1 VADPQPTPFVQFSK
15 ELFDAV
21 LLAPMPGVHKEIVL
35 AIIRRTYGDFG
46 KRAAPISLS
55 LLVQMTGRNRGH
67 LQRALTEL
75 RAAGV
80 VRVVREA
87 HFTEPQVLAL
97 AADYEAWGRYAPTRP
112 VRAQATATTAE
123 AEVYAPRQQA
133 CTQGSNRPVRTQ
145 ATMEDKGK
153 TRAEKEQEHP
163 LTPHRG
169 SLQLAQVE
177 AVRGE
182 LVDDSASASAFDDFW
197 RAYPNRQARPLAA
210 RRWALLDSV
219 SRQRALEVAAVM
231 RESVRRGY
239 RDAALCPHAATFL
252 NQARYDDW
260 YEGNALV
267 VPPGYGPQ
275 ASPRQNRNRDLIARV
290 MQEEC
295 CAASNTPR
303 QIAP

>member
-1 VADPQPTPFVQFSK
+1 VANPQPSPFVQFSK
-15 ELFDAV
+15 ELFDAF

-46 KRAAPISLS
+46 KRAASISLG
-55 LLVQMTGRNRGH
+55 LLAQMTGRNRGH

-87 HFTEPQVLAL
+87 HFTGPQVLAL
-97 AADYEAWGRYAPTRP
+97 AADYEAWGQYAPTRP
-112 VRAQATATTAE
+112 VRAQATATADE

-133 CTQGSNRPVRTQ
+133 CTQGSNRPVRAQ
-145 ATMEDKGK
+145 ATMEDKGSA
-153 TRAEKEQEHP
+153 RAEQEQEQEQGQEHP
-163 LTPHRG
+163 PTPHREALG
-169 SLQLAQVE
+169 LQTVE
-177 AVRGE
+177 AVNGE
-182 LVDDSASASAFDDFW
+182 LVDESAAAFDDFW

-210 RRWALLDSV
+210 RRWALLDSA
-219 SRQRALEVAAVM
+219 SRQRALEVAVVM

-275 ASPRQNRNRDLIARV
+275 ASPGQNRNRDLIARV
-290 MQEEC
+290 MQEDY
-295 CAASNTPR
+295 A
-303 QIAP
+303 

>member
-1 VADPQPTPFVQFSK
+1 VANPQPSPFVQFSK

-46 KRAAPISLS
+46 KRAAPISLG
-55 LLVQMTGRNRGH
+55 LLAQMTGRNRGH

-97 AADYEAWGRYAPTRP
+97 AADYEAWGQYAPTRP

-145 ATMEDKGK
+145 ATMEDKGSA
-153 TRAEKEQEHP
+153 RAEQEQEQEQGQEHP
-163 LTPHRG
+163 PTPHREALG
-169 SLQLAQVE
+169 LQTVE
-177 AVRGE
+177 AVNGE
-182 LVDDSASASAFDDFW
+182 LVDESAAAFDDFW

-210 RRWALLDSV
+210 RRWALLDSA
-219 SRQRALEVAAVM
+219 SRQRALEVAVVM

-275 ASPRQNRNRDLIARV
+275 ASPGQNRNRDLIARV
-290 MQEEC
+290 MQEDY
-295 CAASNTPR
+295 A
-303 QIAP
+303 